1 MKKPG
6 VSSVFPPTQPGSL
19 ELESLFGLLNLSG
32 EALAAIRPEG
42 TFVYVNPSFAS
53 FLGVSTAEMVGTSW
67 VKWVHPDDR
76 PGSLV
81 SGLKQAALGQ
91 QEPFTNRYIGQDGRL
106 VTFSWKSH
114 VDIGRGLILLC
125 GRELGSVMVAH
136 ETIPLGPSPM
146 DRPWRTY
153 CPARDHVGERKA
165 GDCGCAPEG
174 NPRLLIQCHRPQ
186 SSSVW
191 FRHLALAT
199 ERALLLAID
208 FDLKW
213 NLSHRILSMRMD
225 AFLANLTGHEHA
237 DEIHGM
243 VKSLFEQAGATTPIA
258 VHLTLWDL
266 STGLAEVVGDG
277 LVCEALVHTSSGDVR
292 FYPIRPERYLEWE
305 PGIGG
310 ALLLAYG
317 QSQMQS
323 VAPWALADS
332 PGGLDLL
339 ADCGFDDGRF
349 IIRLEDTGE
358 ENAS

>member
-1 MKKPG
+1 MKKLG
-6 VSSVFPPTQPGSL
+6 ATSTIPPTQPGAL
-19 ELESLFGLLNLSG
+19 GHESLFGLLNLSG

-42 TFVYVNPSFAS
+42 TFVYVNTSFAA
-53 FLGVSTAEMVGTSW
+53 FLGVSTSEMVGTSW

-81 SGLKQAALGQ
+81 NGLRQAALGQ
-91 QEPFTNRYIGQDGRL
+91 QAPFTNRYIGQDGRF

-114 VDIGRGLILLC
+114 VDIRHGLILLC
-125 GRELGSVMVAH
+125 GRELGTVMVAH

-146 DRPWRTY
+146 DKPWRTY
-153 CPARDHVGERKA
+153 CPARDQVGERRVGA
-165 GDCGCAPEG
+165 CGCAPEG

-191 FRHLALAT
+191 FRHVALSP

-213 NLSHRILSMRMD
+213 NLGHRILSMRMD
-225 AFLANLTGHEHA
+225 PFLANLSGREHA

-243 VKSLFEQAGATTPIA
+243 LRALFEQAGATTPIA
-258 VHLTLWDL
+258 VHLSLWEL

-277 LVCEALVHTSSGDVR
+277 LVCEALVHTASGEVL
-292 FYPIRPERYLEWE
+292 FYPTRPERYLEWE

-317 QSQMQS
+317 QSQMQT

-349 IIRLEDTGE
+349 IIRLEDKGE
-358 ENAS
+358 EIAN